1 MGRKNDYK
9 ALERMLAM
17 WINRATQPS
26 PYETMLSGELNSINT
41 FLDSKDYRNLP
52 KGVNIDMLP
61 LADYRRQMSYMSP
74 RGQGTTAAGAD
85 TTRADSNLQSLAN
98 EQLTRDWGRAYEEK
112 VAGLQDRKYGLIDSL
127 QGNHTNRMNA
137 GIMGTQAQMQALL
150 NRPRGFNWMGL
161 LGMGAQ
167 ALPGILAAI

>member
-1 MGRKNDYK
+1 MGRKSEYK
-9 ALERMLAM
+9 ALERLLAQ
-17 WINRATQPS
+17 WINRATTPS
-26 PYETMLSGELNSINT
+26 PYENMLSGELNSINQ

-74 RGQGTTAAGAD
+74 TGGTTAAGAD
-85 TTRADSNLQSLAN
+85 TTGAKSNLQSLTS

-127 QGNHTNRMNA
+127 QGNHVNRMNA
-137 GIMGTQAQMQALL
+137 GIQGTQAQMQGLL

-161 LGMGAQ
+161 LQMGAQ